1 MEIGIT
7 SVGTVLN
14 VIGSVLLAV
23 RVKMLL
29 KWIGLV
35 LNAHEM
41 GIVALM
47 DFIERGTNRTP
58 VITGMTEHLDRIN
71 DTTGQRLLILG
82 FLMIGAGVICQLI
95 GIYLKLG

>member
-7 SVGTVLN
+7 SIGTVLN

-41 GIVALM
+41 NIDVLT
-47 DFIERGTNRTP
+47 DFIQGRAQSIP

-71 DTTGQRLLILG
+71 DTTGQRLLVLG

>member
-7 SVGTVLN
+7 SIGTVLN

-41 GIVALM
+41 SIVALM
-47 DFIERGTNRTP
+47 DCIQCGTNRTP
-58 VITGMTEHLDRIN
+58 VVTGMTEHLDRIN
-71 DTTGQRLLILG
+71 DNAGQRLLVLG

>member
-1 MEIGIT
+1 MSI
-7 SVGTVLN
+7 GTVLN

-35 LNAHEM
+35 LDAHEM
-41 GIVALM
+41 SIVALT
-47 DFIERGTNRTP
+47 DLIERGANSTP
-58 VITGMTEHLDRIN
+58 VINGMTEHLERIN
-71 DTTGQRLLILG
+71 KTTGQILLVLG
-82 FLMIGAGVICQLI
+82 FLMISVGVICQLI